1 MKIMAWAGISTG
13 ALAFVTLLGCLVG
26 HMLKRLDETAIP
38 DRRG

>member
-1 MKIMAWAGISTG
+1 MRIA
-13 ALAFVTLLGCLVG
+13 ALAEIFTGVLAAVTLLGCLVG